1 MRGNFVPASFAPDTI
16 PLRLFR
22 SVTCVRAPGLASGP
36 KGKAERTRGG
46 GGVVE
51 VKAQP
56 ASPVALPPPDEERR
70 GKGRSETGSA
80 AHTRSLLVGGVGS
93 EGKGQLRHLYSRR
106 SKKVRAQTHRHR
118 FRNAPP
124 PASPRKQPPSQPRT
138 LAAPTEGR
146 SPVAFASPAVPAGR
160 RVQEAPG
167 QELSG
172 PSHFR
177 GARRV

>member
-1 MRGNFVPASFAPDTI
+1 MWRLRPNQQVPSPSLLLT
-16 PLRLFR
+16 RN
-22 SVTCVRAPGLASGP
+22 GEG
-36 KGKAERTRGG
+36 RGG
-46 GGVVE
+46 
-51 VKAQP
+51 A
-56 ASPVALPPPDEERR
+56 RR
-70 GKGRSETGSA
+70 GRPRTPEASSWE
-80 AHTRSLLVGGVGS
+80 GGGS
-93 EGKGQLRHLYSRR
+93 EGKGQLRHLYSQR

-124 PASPRKQPPSQPRT
+124 PASPRKQPPAQPCT

-160 RVQEAPG
+160 RVQEAPRR
-167 QELSG
+167 ELSG

>member
-1 MRGNFVPASFAPDTI
+1 ME
-16 PLRLFR
+16 
-22 SVTCVRAPGLASGP
+22 VRA
-36 KGKAERTRGG
+36 
-46 GGVVE
+46 
-51 VKAQP
+51 QP
-56 ASPVALPPPDEERR
+56 VSPVALPPPDEERR

-80 AHTRSLLVGGVGS
+80 AHTRSLLVGRGARGERR
-93 EGKGQLRHLYSRR
+93 EGAASPPLLAAKQESQGP
-106 SKKVRAQTHRHR
+106 
-118 FRNAPP
+118 NPP
-124 PASPRKQPPSQPRT
+124 PQIQKRSPPHISPEQPPAQPRT

-167 QELSG
+167 RELSG